1 MPDTLALSLQPLIS
15 QLTSLRLD
23 SSLLD
28 PSLLV
33 MLVTGLG
40 VGVVAAVLGIGGGLI
55 MVPVL
60 TLSGASPVQAVATS
74 LLGVLFGAASGT
86 LHNLRSGNLK
96 LVHVALLAPAAV
108 VTTEFGV
115 ALANAA
121 PPRALLVAFAALLLS
136 AIWLIH
142 LKNRLSAR
150 TAAHT
155 AANIAANPDAAP
167 YAPPKATDEAFV
179 FRGTG
184 IGALAGVLAGLFGVG
199 GGVVMV
205 PLQLLY
211 LGESIKE
218 AVRTS
223 LGVVA
228 LVAVWALGRHALAG
242 NVLWPEGVALG
253 LGSLVGAQFGARLL
267 SALPDA
273 LVNLLFRV
281 LLLAL
286 AAYMLFEAARWS

>member
-1 MPDTLALSLQPLIS
+1 MVHTLALSLQPLIS

-28 PSLLV
+28 MLLDPSLLV
-33 MLVTGLG
+33 MLATGLG

-74 LLGVLFGAASGT
+74 LLGVLFGAFSGT
-86 LHNLRSGNLK
+86 LHNWRSGNLK

-150 TAAHT
+150 TAAK
-155 AANIAANPDAAP
+155 IAANPDAMRG
-167 YAPPKATDEAFV
+167 APPKTTDEAFI

-242 NVLWPEGVALG
+242 NVLWPEGIALG

-273 LVNLLFRV
+273 LINLLFRA
-281 LLLAL
+281 LLLVL
-286 AAYMLFEAARWS
+286 TAYMLFEAARWG